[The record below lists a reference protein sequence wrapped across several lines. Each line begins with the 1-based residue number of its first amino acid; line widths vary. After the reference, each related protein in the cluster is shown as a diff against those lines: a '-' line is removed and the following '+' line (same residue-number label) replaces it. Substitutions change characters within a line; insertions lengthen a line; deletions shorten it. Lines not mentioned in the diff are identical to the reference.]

1 MNFLERAFGIRC
13 PEDGKLK
20 ASLASV
26 GSFAGISGITVAAT
40 KQQVA
45 GRLLNKVSSP
55 KPVTACFAQRRNK
68 STGGMLIEQ
77 AKTQL
82 TKLFREFFGKVH
94 CLQSSDICDRKTNSS
109 QDTN

>member
-1 MNFLERAFGIRC
+1 MNFLERAFGIRR

-20 ASLASV
+20 ASLAGV
-26 GSFAGISGITVAAT
+26 GPLASISGITIATT

-45 GRLLNKVSSP
+45 ERLLNKVSSP
-55 KPVTACFAQRRNK
+55 EPVTACLAQRRNK

-94 CLQSSDICDRKTNSS
+94 CLQSSDSCDLKTNRNR
-109 QDTN
+109 DTN

>member
-20 ASLASV
+20 ASLTGG
-26 GSFAGISGITVAAT
+26 GSLAGISRITIATT

-45 GRLLNKVSSP
+45 GRLLNKVSSSE
-55 KPVTACFAQRRNK
+55 PVTACFAQRRNK

-94 CLQSSDICDRKTNSS
+94 CLLCIDNDDLKINRNR
-109 QDTN
+109 DTN

>member
-13 PEDGKLK
+13 PEYGKLK
-20 ASLASV
+20 ASLA
-26 GSFAGISGITVAAT
+26 GTCPLAGISGITIATT

-55 KPVTACFAQRRNK
+55 KPVTAYFAQRRNK
-68 STGGMLIEQ
+68 STGRMLIEK

-82 TKLFREFFGKVH
+82 AKLFREFFRKVH
-94 CLQSSDICDRKTNSS
+94 
-109 QDTN
+109 